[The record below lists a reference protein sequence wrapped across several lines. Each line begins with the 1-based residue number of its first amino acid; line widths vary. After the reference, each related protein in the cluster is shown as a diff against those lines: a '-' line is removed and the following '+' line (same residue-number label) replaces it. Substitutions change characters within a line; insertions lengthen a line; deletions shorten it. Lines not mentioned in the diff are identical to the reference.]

1 MNSAVVTGA
10 TSGIGR
16 EVALCLIKKGWTV
29 GIAGRRKELLD
40 EIENEYPETVRSR
53 VIDVTQDDAA
63 EQLLSLINQLGG
75 IDLFFLATGVGKQNP
90 TLETDIELYT
100 AETNITGFIRMM
112 TAAFRYFS
120 NKKGGHIAAI
130 TSIAGTKGMGS
141 AASYS
146 ASKRFQCT
154 YIEALEQLSNRNR
167 LNIRFTDI
175 RPGFVKTALLD
186 DGNKYPMLMNPRTVA
201 EKIVKAIER
210 KKRIA
215 VIDRRYKILVYIW
228 RLIPGWLWVKMKI

>member
-1 MNSAVVTGA
+1 LKSAVVVGA

-40 EIENEYPETVRSR
+40 EIENKFPETVRSR
-53 VIDVTQDDAA
+53 VIDVAQNDAA
-63 EQLLSLINQLGG
+63 QRLRSLINQLGG

-90 TLETDIELYT
+90 ALETDVEVYT
-100 AETNITGFIRMM
+100 AETNVTGFIRMVT
-112 TAAFRYFS
+112 TAFQYFS
-120 NKKGGHIAAI
+120 GKKEGHVAVIS
-130 TSIAGTKGMGS
+130 SIAGTKGMGS
-141 AASYS
+141 APSYS
-146 ASKRFQCT
+146 ASKRFQSI
-154 YIEALEQLSNRNR
+154 YIEAMEQLSNRNR
-167 LNIRFTDI
+167 LNIKFTDI

-186 DGNKYPMLMNPRTVA
+186 GSYKYPMLMDPRKVA

-215 VIDRRYKILVYIW
+215 IIDWRYKILVSIW